1 MRKDTKLYS
10 NTNQGKP
17 NTDKLLERGALNKY
31 LEEKIFPQLQRKAA
45 RKSFYVH
52 TNVQRREHFL
62 RIATLR
68 SVYEALP
75 VNVKENSR
83 LPRYLRSFSSA
94 DILSSGWIL
103 LKPNTIPSLSQYG
116 SSALRLEYREKNRS
130 TS

>member
-1 MRKDTKLYS
+1 MRRDTKLCS

-17 NTDKLLERGALNKY
+17 NTDKLLQRGALNKY

-62 RIATLR
+62 RISTLR
-68 SVYEALP
+68 SVYEVLP
-75 VNVKENSR
+75 VNVKENSK
-83 LPRYLRSFSSA
+83 LPRYLRSFSST

-103 LKPNTIPSLSQYG
+103 LKPSTIPSLSQYG
-116 SSALRLEYREKNRS
+116 SSALRLEYREK
-130 TS
+130 TVQ